1 MFWYLPHASNLHW
14 TVLCSTWKVQNV
26 WKVQCRVSFW
36 LPRVSGVNQQCHV
49 RHNVHDCSL
58 SIVNAQFTWLSAQ
71 FARTT
76 TVCRSVC
83 LSVCLSV
90 CMCLCVYVCLCV
102 SIHLTVS
109 SIYPLSYSTSVCLCC
124 VNPATSVPVS
134 PKLNFETSEKRT
146 LMQKTSVHR
155 KHKYKLWNAKRT
167 HWDWTQK
174 YCPFAKQPSVV
185 LFYANSAPA
194 HMIYQNVVNLEL
206 FHLKHIWCI
215 FSSVLCKAAA
225 AAVAAAVAAAQLGTL
240 SL

>member
-1 MFWYLPHASNLHW
+1 MRLICIE
-14 TVLCSTWKVQNV
+14 LCSVQHEKCRMCEKCSAECRFDSHV
-26 WKVQCRVSFW
+26 WVVWINNATYVIMCMIARCQLSMHNSLDCQLNLPVQ
-36 LPRVSGVNQQCHV
+36 Q
-49 RHNVHDCSL
+49 
-58 SIVNAQFTWLSAQ
+58 LSAGL
-71 FARTT
+71 
-76 TVCRSVC
+76 SVC
-83 LSVCLSV
+83 LSVCLYVS
-90 CMCLCVYVCLCV
+90 VCLCV

-225 AAVAAAVAAAQLGTL
+225 AAVAAAAAQLGTL
-240 SL
+240 SLYLVYLLFCPM